1 MRQAELH
8 AAVGGGTLLGICGF
22 PAIKESRDE
31 DAFLIMH
38 TQVPKFSPVSWLEVN
53 ETMVR

>member
-31 DAFLIMH
+31 DAFQIMH
-38 TQVPKFSPVSWLEVN
+38 TQEFSPASWLEVN